1 MKISIYHNPRCSKSR
16 GACTLLAERGIAP
29 EVVEYLQTPPTP
41 DELRALLKKLDLPA
55 EAIVRKGE
63 EAFKTHYA
71 GKTLSEDEWIAALIA
86 HPVLIERPIVV
97 CGERAIIA
105 RPPEVLAD
113 WLAALP
119 VKG

>member
-16 GACTLLAERGIAP
+16 GACTLLAERGITS
-29 EVVEYLQTPPTP
+29 EVVEYLQAPPTP

-63 EAFKTHYA
+63 EVFKTHYA

-97 CGERAIIA
+97 CGERAIVA
-105 RPPEVLAD
+105 RPPAVLAD

-119 VKG
+119 AAG